1 MNDAGAGK
9 EKGTKG
15 LPTFLWAVPRN
26 NIPVLKPF
34 NEWSEPLISSS
45 HGGGDCQSVC
55 RAILGLDCLERQSS
69 PFSGAGRGCDETSAL
84 LMQYVY
90 LFCKFNSVFRYV
102 LR

>member
-26 NIPVLKPF
+26 NIPALMPF

-45 HGGGDCQSVC
+45 HGDGDCQSVC
-55 RAILGLDCLERQSS
+55 RAILGFECLER
-69 PFSGAGRGCDETSAL
+69 EI
-84 LMQYVY
+84 YY
-90 LFCKFNSVFRYV
+90 KNK
-102 LR
+102 